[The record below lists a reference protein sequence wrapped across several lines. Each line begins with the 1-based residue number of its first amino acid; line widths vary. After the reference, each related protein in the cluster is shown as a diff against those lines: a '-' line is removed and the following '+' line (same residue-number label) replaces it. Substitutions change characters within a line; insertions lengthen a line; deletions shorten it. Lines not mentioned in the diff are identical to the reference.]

1 MKWKRVREK
10 YPNQW
15 VKIKINDYNITDN
28 KKIIKDMEV
37 IKSIND
43 NKTASRELGNC
54 NEDEVVYHTS
64 NEKIYLE
71 IKNMFGFR
79 LVN

>member
-1 MKWKRVREK
+1 MKWKKVREE
-10 YPNQW
+10 YPGQW
-15 VKIKINDYNITDN
+15 VKIKILNYNITDN

-37 IKSIND
+37 LKSFDDEKIAN
-43 NKTASRELGNC
+43 RELGNC
-54 NEDEVVYHTS
+54 KEDEVVYHTS

>member
-1 MKWKRVREK
+1 MKWKEVREE

-15 VKIKINDYNITDN
+15 VKIKIIDYNVTDN
-28 KKIIKDMEV
+28 KKTIKDMKV
-37 IKSIND
+37 IKSFD
-43 NKTASRELGNC
+43 DDKTASRELGNC
-54 NEDEVVYHTS
+54 KEDEVVYHTS

>member
-1 MKWKRVREK
+1 MKWKEVREE
-10 YPNQW
+10 YPDQW
-15 VKIKINDYNITDN
+15 VKIKIINYNITDN

-37 IKSIND
+37 LKSFDDKKI
-43 NKTASRELGNC
+43 ASRELGNC
-54 NEDEVVYHTS
+54 KEDEVVYHTS